1 MCGFICF
8 TTREKLE
15 ICQNLVEKSKM
26 GRGKPKAGKKKNKK
40 GKKDDKTPQE
50 LPAKKM
56 EDMTN
61 EELNASL
68 IPGISMLDDD
78 YGMECLLNN

>member
-1 MCGFICF
+1 
-8 TTREKLE
+8 
-15 ICQNLVEKSKM
+15 M
-26 GRGKPKAGKKKNKK
+26 GKN
-40 GKKDDKTPQE
+40 DKTTQE

-61 EELNASL
+61 EELNALL

-78 YGMECLLNN
+78 YGMECLLIN

>member
-1 MCGFICF
+1 MCDFICF
-8 TTREKLE
+8 TIPEKFE
-15 ICQNLVEKSKM
+15 ICQNFVEKLKM

-40 GKKDDKTPQE
+40 GNKDNKTPQE

-56 EDMTN
+56 DDMTN
-61 EELNASL
+61 EELNALL